1 MAENSVVQPQRL
13 ARWDGTTVAP
23 GDVVAFDGRR
33 GPLFR
38 LVLKNIVLIVLTL
51 GIYRFWAKR
60 AVRHWF
66 WRHVSIAEERLE
78 YTGKGTELFV
88 GFLIAMCVLLPF
100 FAVTSILEQM
110 ARTSVVGA
118 VISQTV
124 YFVGLFLLIQT
135 AIFRM
140 RPNRLTR
147 TMWRG
152 IRCGLDG
159 KTWDYVEA
167 AVRYW
172 LHVVATLGFAYPWMR
187 MGLSR
192 YLMTRTRFGSRVS
205 ASNLLLKNFW
215 RIGG

>member
-38 LVLKNIVLIVLTL
+38 LVLKNIVLTVLTL

-140 RPNRLTR
+140 RPNASPARCGVAFAAASTAR
-147 TMWRG
+147 HGIMWRP
-152 IRCGLDG
+152 RCVIGF
-159 KTWDYVEA
+159 TWL
-167 AVRYW
+167 R
-172 LHVVATLGFAYPWMR
+172 
-187 MGLSR
+187 LS
-192 YLMTRTRFGSRVS
+192 VS
-205 ASNLLLKNFW
+205 PIPGCAW
-215 RIGG
+215 D